1 MDVELWLKTH
11 GFNMDADSS
20 SFFEHF
26 NEHINEHINGAS
38 TSTANLS
45 AAD

>member
-20 SFFEHF
+20 SFFEHS
-26 NEHINEHINGAS
+26 NEHINGAS